1 VRKTERESLNK
12 KSTPAM
18 ASVTVPPRGLAGYLL
33 FINYFLFIF
42 FNLINNS
49 N

>member
-1 VRKTERESLNK
+1 MNEQWERERESLNK

-33 FINYFLFIF
+33 FINFFFI
-42 FNLINNS
+42 
-49 N
+49 